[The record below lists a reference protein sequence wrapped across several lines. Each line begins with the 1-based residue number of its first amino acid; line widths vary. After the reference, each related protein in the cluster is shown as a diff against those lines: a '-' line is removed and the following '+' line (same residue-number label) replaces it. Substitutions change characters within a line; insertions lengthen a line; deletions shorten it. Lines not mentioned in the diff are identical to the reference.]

1 MDILS
6 FIIFTIYTILILIVT
21 LYISPVLSA
30 LLMFIVPA
38 GLVYFMPTETIQF
51 LSTKQFSFDSI
62 LIQNIHIL
70 LLIWSAIMG
79 VIAYSEILSWYL
91 FKEQGQEA
99 KQGKENKITLPKSEI
114 EIMQKPKGTRKEG
127 FFANLLKI
135 GKLKRK

>member
-6 FIIFTIYTILILIVT
+6 LVIFTIYTICILIIV
-21 LYISPVLSA
+21 LYISPILSA
-30 LLMFIVPA
+30 FLMFIVPA

-79 VIAYSEILSWYL
+79 VIAYTEILSWYL
-91 FKEQGQEA
+91 FNKQGRGA
-99 KQGKENKITLPKSEI
+99 KQEKETPVYFKIIKIARVSI
-114 EIMQKPKGTRKEG
+114 NRAIRDIGS
-127 FFANLLKI
+127 LLFD
-135 GKLKRK
+135 R

>member
-6 FIIFTIYTILILIVT
+6 FVIFIIYTILTLIVI

-38 GLVYFMPTETIQF
+38 GLVYFMPTETIKF

-62 LIQNIHIL
+62 LIQNIHVL
-70 LLIWSAIMG
+70 LLIWSAIMA

-91 FKEQGQEA
+91 FKKQDHKA
-99 KQGKENKITLPKSEI
+99 KQEKEN
-114 EIMQKPKGTRKEG
+114 TRKSSY
-127 FFANLLKI
+127 FVNLLKI
-135 GKLKRK
+135 GKPKKK